1 MNVDMKTSVQN
12 TPLVCNMDAFTPAE
26 RENHIQ
32 TTTQLFQRV
41 QTVHEVENGF
51 EFIFPNFD
59 AAENLTQLA
68 EFIFNE
74 RRCCPF
80 LEFTLKIPPNDAPI
94 SLLLTGP
101 EGTQEFLRAEFT
113 EYHSS
118 GNEVFA

>member
-1 MNVDMKTSVQN
+1 MTVDMKTTTQN
-12 TPLVCNMDAFTPAE
+12 IPLTCNMDVFTPAE

-51 EFIFPNFD
+51 EFMFPNFD

-80 LEFTLKIPPNDAPI
+80 LEFTLRIAPNDMPI

-101 EGTQEFLRAEFT
+101 EGTQEFLRAEF
-113 EYHSS
+113 S
-118 GNEVFA
+118 EVFA